1 MLDTGE
7 RMARFEP
14 DIVVEGALTEII
26 AIMTTP
32 VVGGVPKLTRMR
44 GWSALATLAA
54 GRVRFRG
61 NLFRAREL
69 VALLH
74 I

>member
-1 MLDTGE
+1 MSWLKG
-7 RMARFEP
+7 P
-14 DIVVEGALTEII
+14 SEII
-26 AIMTTP
+26 AIIATP
-32 VVGGVPKLTRMR
+32 TYRGLPNLAHPGGRSTI
-44 GWSALATLAA
+44 ATIAA

-69 VALLH
+69 VRLLH